1 MELPNSIYRS
11 ALELLREK
19 IWFKNGIN
27 SKVGI
32 IILVVY
38 NDETIFN
45 HATLK
50 IDDKFIDLSGI
61 EMVVLMMNNI
71 KIIVDQY
78 DKTKRT
84 KEDYAEIAYSIA
96 KRSGPRIN
104 RDFIKLFLNLLDGSR
119 DTRNIEYQEIY
130 LLDLI

>member
-32 IILVVY
+32 IVLVVY

-50 IDDKFIDLSGI
+50 IDDKSIDLSGI

-84 KEDYAEIAYSIA
+84 KEDYAEIAYNIA

-104 RDFIKLFLNLLDGSR
+104 RDFIKLFLNLLDENM
-119 DTRNIEYQEIY
+119 TCRNIEYQEIY